1 MKPRY
6 PRQQLWFPCGR
17 YFVRTIKREDASD
30 RWGEWLSDPW
40 MVHVLNIAPR
50 KLSKGEIADYI
61 RSFDQRERLL
71 LGIFERGTR
80 AHVGFYRFDIDHE
93 RREAL
98 INAIIGESKH
108 RNSGATVL
116 TGIPIMQHLFAALKL
131 DRINASVLERNTMTM
146 NYMLKLGWQPGEGP
160 ATVMP
165 SRTDGTSLTCRNLV
179 WTADAFRTFMNTPL
193 GQRLHRQLQVGG
205 RP

>member
-1 MKPRY
+1 MKKHY
-6 PRQQLWFPCGR
+6 PKQQLWFPCGR
-17 YFVRTIKREDASD
+17 YFLRTIKREDASD

-40 MVHVLNIAPR
+40 MVHVLNIASR
-50 KLSKGEIADYI
+50 KLSKAEIADYI

-80 AHVGFYRFDIDHE
+80 THVGFYRFDIDYE
-93 RREAL
+93 RGEAL
-98 INAIIGESKH
+98 INAIIGEPKH

-116 TGIPIMQHLFAALKL
+116 TGIPAIQHLITVLKL

-146 NYMLKLGWQPGEGP
+146 NYMLKLGWQPNDAP
-160 ATVMP
+160 ATAMP
-165 SRTDGTSLTCRNLV
+165 SQADGTPLNCRSLV

-193 GQRLHRQLQVGG
+193 GQRIQRQIRAGS
-205 RP
+205 